1 MANTIRL
8 DIVTPDRMVYS
19 ADVSMV
25 IARATDGDL
34 GILPG
39 HAPLIAGLDIWP
51 LRILKDEGEEELS
64 ICGGFIE
71 VRPQKVTIL
80 ASCAELPEEID
91 VERAEAAKER
101 AEARLKDGSDI
112 DFHRAEFALKRAV
125 LRLKV
130 AQSNG
135 NTANIKKP

>member
-8 DIVTPDRMVYS
+8 DIVTPDRMVYT
-19 ADVSMV
+19 ADVNMV

-51 LRILKDEGEEELS
+51 LRLLKDEGEEEIS

-80 ASCAELPEEID
+80 ASCAELPAEID

-101 AEARLKDGSDI
+101 AEARLKGLPDI
-112 DFHRAEFALKRAV
+112 DVQRAEVALKRAMT
-125 LRLKV
+125 RLKV
-130 AQSNG
+130 AER
-135 NTANIKKP
+135 K

>member
-19 ADVSMV
+19 ADVNMV

-51 LRILKDEGEEELS
+51 LRILKDEGEEMLS
-64 ICGGFIE
+64 LCGGFIE

-80 ASCAELPEEID
+80 ASCAELPAEID
-91 VERAEAAKER
+91 VKRAESAKER
-101 AEARLKDGSDI
+101 AETRLKSTPDI
-112 DFHRAEFALKRAV
+112 DVHRAEVALKRAMMR
-125 LRLKV
+125 LRV
-130 AQSNG
+130 AEG
-135 NTANIKKP
+135 K